1 MPIFIPVVKDTY
13 YETTLD
19 TLDYKILLDGFT
31 VFEGRAVKGP
41 EGNLS
46 INVNRIFKDYIENRI
61 TGFREVDGGIITHPE
76 AFRIFEL
83 RDSSDTLLATYGVL
97 FDWDREWNGQ
107 AALLSDPVRPSISQQ
122 MKFPISIYSPEGQT
136 ETIEFAPIVT
146 NTYFNLSQ
154 DSIIVMNR
162 GGSFVL
168 QWDTDF
174 YPASDIIPTASL
186 GGVTFSNQTS
196 TGVTVTVPKSPLP
209 GSDRDFTITFTYNGK
224 KIGEATVVQ
233 TKVQFTLITKTLTVA
248 SSGGTVNIQWTT
260 DMILSGIS
268 ISAASW
274 PGTRPTAVSYT
285 GATISI
291 PSNTSYDDYDFV
303 IDYNYYYDNSGVP
316 YHLDSTQVTI
326 RGKAGATSGDT
337 GTTTGVTIETG
348 VTRDLAFTSDKAFA
362 GFSTPAI
369 QVWESSFGE
378 IKANY
383 YLRPTRNLYSSF
395 VLSYV
400 GGLRSV
406 NVWSNIPLCS
416 YSIECPATDQT
427 NQITPLYEFDGY
439 TLSGSTQWLNDLLIA
454 AKEDICRDV
463 IPGDRYER
471 YEGESPRVAT
481 LYLKSGSTVL
491 CENTVV
497 QLPRNYQW
505 YYGDAG
511 AGTERVL
518 KTVTPYSFSDF
529 KFKTSSFNEETV
541 RSYLR
546 NVIPVYV
553 FFSIRDGVYV
563 PQVDTT
569 LQNTFQKYDTSA
581 FEFEQD
587 GEWVTV
593 RTPLPIYGIVDTS
606 GLSATEIWISRNVRY
621 LSGLLDT
628 TLTAVTYAGTVQDFR
643 NVVFSFNPSKITTVQ
658 CSDGVAYSDLQ
669 GWNKS
674 DPINY
679 IGNQIRPSLCDE
691 YFYETDEPTIGN
703 SITITFTG
711 STVDTTQI
719 NDLAIGRSG
728 RKIAP
733 VTTTE
738 GTSGDYATLT
748 LTYDEEVI
756 GIRLLRSTYRQVS
769 DNILYYGPYRENRGG
784 IGIAVPSVKM
794 RAMNGYVYSGNTVMS
809 GTYESNNLKFIKGTG
824 NFAGTNITTLKAPN
838 LLSIMESALTDS
850 NIEELYIPSI
860 QWIGTDALPA
870 TTTKVTVGKSFSDCS
885 DQAFRKATLLTSLYF
900 NGSVEEWEKL
910 MEFNSGMRII
920 FNNSLSNIT
929 TVYCDNGEW
938 TPQ

>member
-61 TGFREVDGGIITHPE
+61 TDFREVDGDIITHPE

-174 YPASDIIPTASL
+174 YPTSDIIPTASL
-186 GGVTFSNQTS
+186 EGVTFSNQTS
-196 TGVTVTVPKSPLP
+196 TGVTVTVPESPLP

-260 DMILSGIS
+260 DMILSNLS
-268 ISAASW
+268 ISAPSW
-274 PGTRPTAVSYT
+274 PGTRPTARSYT

-362 GFSTPAI
+362 GFSSPAI
-369 QVWESSFGE
+369 QVWDYYFGE
-378 IKANY
+378 VKTDY
-383 YLRPTRNLYSSF
+383 YLTPSSLYRLYT
-395 VLSYV
+395 LSYV
-400 GGLRSV
+400 GGPGSKIV
-406 NVWSNIPLCS
+406 SANIPLCS
-416 YSIECPATDQT
+416 YSVECPTTQ
-427 NQITPLYEFDGY
+427 NPNRPLLDFDGY
-439 TLSGSTQWLNDLLIA
+439 ALSGSTQWLNDLLTA
-454 AKEDICRDV
+454 AKEDICRDG
-463 IPGDRYER
+463 IPSERYEN

-481 LYLKSGSTVL
+481 LYLKSGSMVL

-497 QLPRNYQW
+497 QLPKDYKW
-505 YYGDAG
+505 YNGGSVAG
-511 AGTERVL
+511 SERVL

-529 KFKTSSFNEETV
+529 KFKTSSFNETTV
-541 RSYLR
+541 RSYLQK
-546 NVIPVYV
+546 VIPVYV
-553 FFSIRDGVYV
+553 SFSISDGVYV

-569 LQNTFQKYDTSA
+569 LQGGYQRYDTSA

-643 NVVFSFNPSKITTVQ
+643 NVVFTFNPSKITTVQ

-756 GIRLLRSTYRQVS
+756 GIRLLRSSYRKVS

-794 RAMNGYVYSGNTVMS
+794 RAMNGYVYSGNTVLS

-824 NFAGTNITTLKAPN
+824 NFAGTNITTLKTPN
-838 LLSIMESALTDS
+838 LISIEESALTSS
-850 NIEELYIPSI
+850 NIEEFYIPSI

-870 TTTKVTVGKSFSDCS
+870 TTTKVTVGKNFSDCS
-885 DQAFRKATLLTSLYF
+885 GNAFRKATLLTSLYF

-910 MEFNSGMRII
+910 MGINGGLRAI
-920 FNNSLSNIT
+920 FVNSLSNIT

-938 TPQ
+938 SPQ